1 MLAQAPAAAAE
12 AHLPL
17 EATAVGG
24 RLTVVGK
31 NGVIEETVVKRELL
45 ACLILLGSRDETPVR
60 GLLRR
65 LAAVVGDVR
74 ERHHELVA
82 VAALLAPPACHECV
96 EAPEDVVPRELE
108 LGRSPGLDVLLVP
121 LVEVVEGAPI
131 YTYILATYIHIYI
144 HTYLHTCIHT
154 HIHTHTHTCTYI
166 HTSSSHPGCMCFRSQ
181 AGGEASSS
189 AAR

>member
-1 MLAQAPAAAAE
+1 MLAQAPPPE

-24 RLTVVGK
+24 GLTVVGK

-45 ACLILLGSRDETPVR
+45 ACLILLRSRDETPVR
-60 GLLRR
+60 GLQRR

-108 LGRSPGLDVLLVP
+108 LGRRPGLDVLLVP

-131 YTYILATYIHIYI
+131 YTYILAIYIYNVYIRTHTHTYI
-144 HTYLHTCIHT
+144 HTYIYLIITPRL
-154 HIHTHTHTCTYI
+154 YVF
-166 HTSSSHPGCMCFRSQ
+166 SQPGRRRSVFIC
-181 AGGEASSS
+181 GSV
-189 AAR
+189 RNMMLL